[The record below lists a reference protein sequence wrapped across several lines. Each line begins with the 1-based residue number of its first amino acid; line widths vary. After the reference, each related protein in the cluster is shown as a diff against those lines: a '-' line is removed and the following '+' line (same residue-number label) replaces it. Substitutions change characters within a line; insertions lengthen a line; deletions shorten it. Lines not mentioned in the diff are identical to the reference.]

1 MAGIGFSLRRLTRQ
15 DNLSGIFQAYGHAVF
30 SSTGPWLATV
40 LSLGSISLF
49 GAQMT
54 DAATLQSFRLIVIYN
69 FALSLIAAGP
79 VMMVTTRQIA
89 DLVFAKRVDE
99 CASLFFGAVL
109 LLTFINLPIMLGL
122 YVFYAEFDPIT
133 TAMACINFFLV
144 SGVWLASVFLST
156 LKAYSRVT
164 LAFFVGLVLG
174 ATGALLAVSDFG
186 TAGLLAGF
194 SFGITVTLFVLI
206 GELYAEYPVGRGSY
220 LLIFTAFKNH
230 WILGLNGFVYN
241 IALWMDKFIMWFFA
255 PESEMHSSGLISYPD
270 YDSAMFIA
278 YLTVVPGMSLFLVIV
293 ETGFFER
300 YHRYYQDMLNHG
312 TLATIQRNQQS
323 LISTLNAGMRN
334 MIVLQGS
341 LTVLFVF
348 GAVKMFELVQTDL
361 TQLFMF
367 RFGVIGSFFQC
378 MLMFST
384 VMLSYFDLQRITLTL
399 MSILTI
405 LSTVLTIV
413 SINVGYA
420 YYGLGYMAATGITFL
435 ISYVILALFM
445 QKLPF
450 NAFIKYNKAIT
461 G

>member
-15 DNLSGIFQAYGHAVF
+15 DNLSGILRAYGHAVF

-49 GAQMT
+49 GIKMT
-54 DAATLQSFRLIVIYN
+54 DPATLQSFRLIVIYN

-99 CASLFFGAVL
+99 CASLFLGSVL
-109 LLTFINLPIMLGL
+109 LLTLIDLPIVLGL
-122 YVFYAEFDPIT
+122 YIFYAEFDPLT

-144 SGVWLASVFLST
+144 SGVWIASVFLST

-164 LAFFVGLVLG
+164 LAFFAGLVIG
-174 ATGALLAVSDFG
+174 AGAALLAVSDFG

-194 SFGITVTLFVLI
+194 SLGITVTLYILI
-206 GELYAEYPVGRGSY
+206 GELYAEYPVGKGSY

-230 WILGLNGFVYN
+230 WILGMNGFIYN
-241 IALWMDKFIMWFFA
+241 IALWMDKFVMWFFA
-255 PESEMHSSGLISYPD
+255 PEREMHSSGLISYPD

-278 YLTVVPGMSLFLVIV
+278 YLTVVPGMSLFLVII

-312 TLATIQRNQQS
+312 TLATIRQNQHN
-323 LISTLNAGMRN
+323 LISNLNAGMRN

-348 GAVKMFELVQTDL
+348 GAVKMFELMQTDF

-384 VMLSYFDLQRITLTL
+384 VMLSYFDLQRVTLTL
-399 MSILTI
+399 MAILTV
-405 LSTVLTIV
+405 LNTVFTVV
-413 SINVGYA
+413 SINAGYA
-420 YYGLGYMAATGITFL
+420 YYGLGYMAAAGITFL
-435 ISYVILALFM
+435 ISYVVLALFI
-445 QKLPF
+445 QNLP
-450 NAFIKYNKAIT
+450 YNSFVRHNSAIT
-461 G
+461 